1 VPPPPPPPDVPDLE
15 PAKTDA
21 AGNARVP
28 TMREQ
33 MEAHRANPACSGCHQ
48 LMDPIG
54 FALEQYDA
62 IGRWRTTDGANVI
75 DPTSTMY
82 DGTRIAGPADLR
94 NFLLGYSEQYVRTV
108 TEKLMTYALGR
119 GVEYYDMPVVRSIVR
134 DAAAD
139 GYRWEALLVGVVQS
153 EPFRSSRMGGTGA
166 APASGNTSNA
176 PVTATASN

>member
-1 VPPPPPPPDVPDLE
+1 
-15 PAKTDA
+15 
-21 AGNARVP
+21 
-28 TMREQ
+28 MREQ
-33 MEAHRANPACSGCHQ
+33 MEAHRANPACIGCHQ

-94 NFLLGYSEQYVRTV
+94 NFLLGYSDQYVRTV

-119 GVEYYDMPVVRSIVR
+119 GVEYYDMPVVRSIVQS
-134 DAAAD
+134 AEAD

-153 EPFRSSRMGGTGA
+153 EPFRSSRKGGA
-166 APASGNTSNA
+166 AAASSSTGSAAAAT
-176 PVTATASN
+176 TASN